1 MRHAKS
7 SHKNLNLNDHD
18 RPLNTR
24 GLNDAP
30 RIHQELSRINFLPN
44 LILVSSSTRT
54 LETLSAMNFDSNE
67 VEIKIMPEIYLAGID
82 QLLLLLEHCHD
93 HGTTMILGHN
103 PGCELLINSLTGEW
117 HEMPTASVAL
127 IYENNGNWIL
137 ERIIKPKDLNFL

>member
-67 VEIKIMPEIYLAGID
+67 V
-82 QLLLLLEHCHD
+82 
-93 HGTTMILGHN
+93 
-103 PGCELLINSLTGEW
+103 
-117 HEMPTASVAL
+117 
-127 IYENNGNWIL
+127 
-137 ERIIKPKDLNFL
+137 